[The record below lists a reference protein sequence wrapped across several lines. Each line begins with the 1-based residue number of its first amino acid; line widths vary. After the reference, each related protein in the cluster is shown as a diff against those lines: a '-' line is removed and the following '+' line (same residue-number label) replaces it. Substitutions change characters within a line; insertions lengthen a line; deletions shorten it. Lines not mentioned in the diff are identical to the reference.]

1 MGCPFAV
8 TSILCFLLLYGK
20 KKTNFLRSVRS
31 LSALFWPRVQH
42 TGCLLPLTSTHVENK
57 HLARQGSINN
67 ATLFRHPI
75 VSAAAVFCLTFLFW
89 RLRVRTVLRVF
100 TVYFTWFEY
109 SDGNKCDEDVGNNE
123 VCVFSAS
130 YLFTSMPHTHTH
142 SMYTWMHTCM
152 CERKLSGKHHTIK
165 GHPAGCSPE
174 EKSRHF
180 CGSACECLHS
190 C

>member
-1 MGCPFAV
+1 MHGLAGIF
-8 TSILCFLLLYGK
+8 CFLLYYENK
-20 KKTNFLRSVRS
+20 RPNFLGSVRS
-31 LSALFWPRVQH
+31 PSALFWPRVRH
-42 TGCLLPLTSTHVENK
+42 TGCLLPITSTHVENK

-67 ATLFRHPI
+67 TPSFRYLI
-75 VSAAAVFCLTFLFW
+75 VSAAAVFCLTFLFC
-89 RLRVRTVLRVF
+89 VRTVLRVF

-109 SDGNKCDEDVGNNE
+109 RDGNRCDEDVGNNE

-130 YLFTSMPHTHTH
+130 YLFTSMPHTRTH

-152 CERKLSGKHHTIK
+152 CERTLSGKHHTIK

-180 CGSACECLHS
+180 CGSACECLRS